1 MSSPSRNQMHEAAL
15 LFWRQYIRRPLG
27 VGAVMPSGP
36 KLARAMVDALD
47 PKANDIVVEL
57 GPGTGAFTRQLIAD
71 GVAQQ
76 NLVLVELDRHF
87 AGFLK
92 RQFPRA
98 TVVQDSAARLP
109 DILKALGHPRVRCI
123 LSGLPLR
130 SMSPNDRKAVT
141 RAVAASLERG
151 GILTQFSYFHISPL
165 PERLSERCGL
175 QRRRAGVVLSNVP
188 PAVVWRYTKT

>member
-1 MSSPSRNQMHEAAL
+1 MTSPSRNQMHEAAL
-15 LFWRQYIRRPLG
+15 LFWRQYIRRPFG

-47 PKANDIVVEL
+47 PKANDVVVEL

-71 GVAQQ
+71 GVAPE
-76 NLVLVELDRHF
+76 NLILIELDRHF

-109 DILKALGHPRVRCI
+109 EILKARGHPKVRCI

-141 RAVAASLERG
+141 RAVAASLEKG

-175 QRRRAGVVLSNVP
+175 LRRRAGVVLSNVP

>member
-1 MSSPSRNQMHEAAL
+1 MTSPSRNHMHEAAL

-57 GPGTGAFTRQLIAD
+57 GPGTGAFTRQLIVD
-71 GVAQQ
+71 GVAPE
-76 NLVLVELDRHF
+76 NLLLVELDRHF

-92 RQFPRA
+92 RQFPRS
-98 TVVQDSAARLP
+98 TVIQDSAAKLP
-109 DILKALGHPRVRCI
+109 DILKGLGHAKVRCI

-130 SMSPNDRKAVT
+130 SMSLSDRRAVT
-141 RAVAASLERG
+141 RAVAGSLERG
-151 GILTQFSYFHISPL
+151 GVLTQFSYFHLPPL
-165 PERLSERCGL
+165 PERLAERCGL
-175 QRRRAGVVLSNVP
+175 QRRRADVVLSNVP